1 MTVIVV
7 TATKPDAS
15 VNFYQDIDV
24 MNHVLN
30 EYVLPS
36 KLVATTRIS
45 DDGLTTTTT
54 LKFGSVEDYEEFR
67 NDSVIKKFGMDKH
80 IYNTKNNIV
89 SHSVGPNEQ
98 NS

>member
-1 MTVIVV
+1 MTIIVV
-7 TATKPDAS
+7 TATKPSTS
-15 VNFYQDIDV
+15 VEFYQDIDV

-36 KLVATTRIS
+36 KLVATTRTS
-45 DDGLTTTTT
+45 DDGLTTNTT
-54 LKFGSVEDYEEFR
+54 LKFSTIEDYEEFR
-67 NDSVIKKFGMDKH
+67 NDPVIKNFGMAKQLH
-80 IYNTKNNIV
+80 NTKNNIV

>member
-1 MTVIVV
+1 MIEIVV
-7 TATKPDAS
+7 IATKPNSS

-36 KLVATTRIS
+36 KLVATTRVS

-54 LKFGSVEDYEEFR
+54 LKFNNTEDYDEFR

-80 IYNTKNNIV
+80 IYNTNNKIV